1 MSATR
6 AGRNLTKS
14 FLLVLGGS
22 AVVAGAILTSFGL
35 YRELA
40 SGGDTS
46 VPSLAS
52 QHRTDPGGIYD
63 RPLGVVRAPAATPE
77 PVVAAVPEPPLPE
90 AAYHIIIDKIGVNA
104 AVFPYG
110 VDANRV
116 PEVPLNADDVAW
128 YNFSAPPGTG
138 SNAVFA
144 AHVTWNGRAVF
155 YDLKEVQIGDSIVL
169 RGDNGTEI
177 AYVVSDSFLVDPNDP
192 NALSVMAPTPADVIT
207 IITCDGSFYRTSDP
221 VFGGDYTNRRVVRA
235 TFSRLTQPVAAVGG

>member
-1 MSATR
+1 MSASH
-6 AGRNLTKS
+6 AGRSITRS
-14 FLLVLGGS
+14 ILLVLGGS
-22 AVVAGAILTSFGL
+22 AVVAGAVLTSLGL
-35 YRELA
+35 YREFV
-40 SGGDTS
+40 SGGDASTT
-46 VPSLAS
+46 SLAS
-52 QHRTDPGGIYD
+52 QHRTDPGGVYD
-63 RPLGVVRAPAATPE
+63 RPLGVVRAPTTPVPQAA
-77 PVVAAVPEPPLPE
+77 PEPPLHE
-90 AAYHIIIDKIGVNA
+90 AAYHMVIDKIGVNA

-155 YDLKEVQIGDSIVL
+155 YDLKDVQVGDSIML

-177 AYVVSDSFLVDPNDP
+177 AYVVSDSFVVDPADP

-207 IITCDGSFYRTSDP
+207 LITCDGSFYYTGDP
-221 VFGGDYTNRRVVRA
+221 VFNGDYTQRRVVRA

>member
-1 MSATR
+1 MSASP
-6 AGRNLTKS
+6 AGRNLTRT

-22 AVVAGAILTSFGL
+22 ALFAGALLTGLGL

-40 SGGDTS
+40 SGGDGFA
-46 VPSLAS
+46 PSLAS

-63 RPLGVVRAPAATPE
+63 RPLGVVRAPVTPAPAPE
-77 PVVAAVPEPPLPE
+77 PEPPLRE
-90 AAYHIIIDKIGVNA
+90 AAYHMVIDKIGVNA

-128 YNFSAPPGTG
+128 YNFSAAPGTG

-155 YDLKEVQIGDSIVL
+155 YDLKDVQVGDSIML

-177 AYVVSDSFLVDPNDP
+177 AYVVSDSFLVDPADP

-207 IITCDGSFYRTSDP
+207 LITCDGSFYYTGDP
-221 VFGGDYTNRRVVRA
+221 VFNGDYTQRRVVRA
-235 TFSRLTQPVAAVGG
+235 TLSRLTQAAAAVGG

>member
-1 MSATR
+1 MRT
-6 AGRNLTKS
+6 

-22 AVVAGAILTSFGL
+22 AVIAGAVLTSFGL
-35 YRELA
+35 YRELV
-40 SGGDTS
+40 SGHDT
-46 VPSLAS
+46 VTSLAS
-52 QHRTDPGGIYD
+52 QHRTDPGGVYD
-63 RPLGVVRAPAATPE
+63 RPLGRVRVAPTPF
-77 PVVAAVPEPPLPE
+77 PIAPEPPLRE
-90 AAYHIIIDKIGVNA
+90 AAYRMVIDKIGVNA
-104 AVFPYG
+104 SVFPYG

-155 YDLKEVQIGDSIVL
+155 YDLKDVQAGDSIIL

-177 AYVVSDSFLVDPNDP
+177 AYTVSDSFTVDPNDP

-207 IITCDGSFYRTSDP
+207 LITCDGTFYYTGDP
-221 VFGGDYTNRRVVRA
+221 VFNGDYTQRRVVRA
-235 TFSRLTQPVAAVGG
+235 TLSRLTQPAVAAGG

>member
-90 AAYHIIIDKIGVNA
+90 AAYHIIIDKIGENA
-104 AVFPYG
+104 TVFTY
-110 VDANRV
+110 
-116 PEVPLNADDVAW
+116 
-128 YNFSAPPGTG
+128 
-138 SNAVFA
+138 
-144 AHVTWNGRAVF
+144 RA
-155 YDLKEVQIGDSIVL
+155 
-169 RGDNGTEI
+169 
-177 AYVVSDSFLVDPNDP
+177 
-192 NALSVMAPTPADVIT
+192 
-207 IITCDGSFYRTSDP
+207 SDP

>member
-6 AGRNLTKS
+6 AGRNLTRS
-14 FLLVLGGS
+14 LLLVLGGS

-35 YRELA
+35 YREFVSSGDA
-40 SGGDTS
+40 SA
-46 VPSLAS
+46 PSLAS
-52 QHRTDPGGIYD
+52 QHRTDPGGVYD
-63 RPLGVVRAPAATPE
+63 RPLGRARVAATPF
-77 PVVAAVPEPPLPE
+77 PVAAPQPPLRE
-90 AAYHIIIDKIGVNA
+90 AAYHMVIDKIGVNA

-128 YNFSAPPGTG
+128 YNFSAAPGTG

-155 YDLKEVQIGDSIVL
+155 YDLKDVQAGDSIIL
-169 RGDNGTEI
+169 RGDSGTEI
-177 AYVVSDSFLVDPNDP
+177 WYTVSDSFTVDPNDP

-207 IITCDGSFYRTSDP
+207 LITCDGSFFYTGDP
-221 VFGGDYTNRRVVRA
+221 VFNGDYTQRRIVRA
-235 TFSRLTQPVAAVGG
+235 AFSRLTQAAAAVGG

>member
-1 MSATR
+1 MATPPPLPTPDQNAQFVR
-6 AGRNLTKS
+6 LVIPKARVDNRIVTK
-14 FLLVLGGS
+14 
-22 AVVAGAILTSFGL
+22 GL
-35 YRELA
+35 NDKREME
-40 SGGDTS
+40 
-46 VPSLAS
+46 
-52 QHRTDPGGIYD
+52 DPGG
-63 RPLGVVRAPAATPE
+63 
-77 PVVAAVPEPPLPE
+77 
-90 AAYHIIIDKIGVNA
+90 K
-104 AVFPYG
+104 
-110 VDANRV
+110 
-116 PEVPLNADDVAW
+116 DDVAW

-235 TFSRLTQPVAAVGG
+235 TFSRLTQPVAAVGGAHRSLILAWIWRR

>member
-6 AGRNLTKS
+6 AGRNLTRS

-22 AVVAGAILTSFGL
+22 AIVAGAILTSFGL

-40 SGGDTS
+40 SGGAS
-46 VPSLAS
+46 APSLAS
-52 QHRTDPGGIYD
+52 QHRTDPGGVYD
-63 RPLGVVRAPAATPE
+63 RPLGRVRTAATPF
-77 PVVAAVPEPPLPE
+77 PVAAPEPPLRE
-90 AAYHIIIDKIGVNA
+90 AAYHMVIEKIGVDA

-128 YNFSAPPGTG
+128 YNFSAAPGTG

-155 YDLKEVQIGDSIVL
+155 YDLKEVQAGDSIIL

-177 AYVVSDSFLVDPNDP
+177 AYVVSDSFLVDPSDP

-207 IITCDGSFYRTSDP
+207 LITCDGSFFYTGDP
-221 VFGGDYTNRRVVRA
+221 VFNGDYTQRRIVRA
-235 TFSRLTQPVAAVGG
+235 TLSRLTQAAAAVGG